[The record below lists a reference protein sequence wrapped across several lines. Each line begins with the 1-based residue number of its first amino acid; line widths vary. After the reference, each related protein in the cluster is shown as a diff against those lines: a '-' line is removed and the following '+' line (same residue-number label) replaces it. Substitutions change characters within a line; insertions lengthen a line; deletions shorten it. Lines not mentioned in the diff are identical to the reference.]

1 MNGKDLINE
10 LERLSAARDKATVD
24 ALGTPSFQNVYLNY
38 DANVSAARRRIE
50 RFRLEAHVRFR
61 GKQMSLADA
70 EDLLHAYGTLNKMG
84 GSCDVEELQGVI
96 DRGYLL
102 PADAW

>member
-1 MNGKDLINE
+1 MNGKDLVNE
-10 LERLSAARDKATVD
+10 IARLGAARDKALVD
-24 ALGTPSFQNVYLNY
+24 ALGTSGFPDVYLEHDTRVRY
-38 DANVSAARRRIE
+38 VRRRIE

-61 GKQMSLADA
+61 GTQMSIADA

-84 GSCDVEELQGVI
+84 GSCDVEGLRGVI

-102 PADAW
+102 PADTW